1 MIDLYYWMIPNDYK
15 IIIFLEESG
24 LPYRLFS
31 AKSDSHDK
39 LALDFLRTSPNNKIP
54 VIVDHT
60 PADNTEPLSLFGS
73 GAILLYLADKIA
85 KFIPQNLRDRNKIIE
100 WLFWQE
106 DCLSSLAD
114 QTFYFIQTAS
124 ETDQHAIN
132 HYVKETVRLYA
143 ILDRRLASR
152 EFIADE
158 YSIVDMASYPWIVP
172 HKRLGQNLEVFPN
185 LERWFES
192 MRLRPAIQLAYA
204 KIQAIKN
211 EFKLNSDV
219 EISKD
224 FENLR
229 RNKKIKSK
237 TVIL

>member
-15 IIIFLEESG
+15 ILIFLEESG
-24 LPYRLFS
+24 LPYRLLS
-31 AKSDSHDK
+31 AKSASNDK
-39 LALDFLRTSPNNKIP
+39 LVLNFLRTSLNNKTP

-60 PADNTEPLSLFGS
+60 PVDNAEPLSLFGS

-85 KFIPQNLRDRNKIIE
+85 KFISQNLRDRNKTLE

-106 DCLSSLAD
+106 DCLSSIAD
-114 QTFYFIQTAS
+114 QNFYFIQNAS
-124 ETDQHAIN
+124 ETIQYAIN

-143 ILDRRLASR
+143 ILDRRLANR
-152 EFIADE
+152 EFIADD

-172 HKRLGQNLEVFPN
+172 HKKLGQNLEVFPN
-185 LERWFES
+185 LERWYEL

-211 EFKLNSDV
+211 EFKSNSEV
-219 EISKD
+219 EICKD
-224 FENLR
+224 FENFR